1 MTLRRS
7 SARVAIGLIASLALS
22 APAGAQDAIARAKNL
37 YQSANY
43 DEALSVLDQL
53 KAQLKDQPAAD
64 SAAGALPEIAAYR
77 VFCLLAL
84 GRADEAHQGIGAI
97 LREDPRYRP
106 SESETSPR
114 IRAVFEED
122 RRRLLPQIF
131 QERYERAKATFE
143 RKEFQSAADQFK
155 ALMSLIDDPVMAG
168 EESRSDLRMV
178 ISGFSDLAQAAVGT
192 QAAVGAP
199 AAAGSPTPARAAAT
213 PSPAPVLQMAAAAAP
228 AELLH
233 IFNASDADVVP
244 PVAVSKKPMTWVPPR
259 TGALRG
265 DLSGLLELIIDE
277 NGNVVS
283 AKLQKP
289 VYPGFD
295 ANVIQAAKE
304 WKYQPALRQGVPVSY
319 RILAEVKL
327 TR

>member
-1 MTLRRS
+1 
-7 SARVAIGLIASLALS
+7 VAIGLIASLALS
-22 APAGAQDAIARAKNL
+22 APAGAQDGIARAKNL

-53 KAQLKDQPAAD
+53 KSQVNEQPSND
-64 SAAGALPEIAAYR
+64 NAAGALPEIAAYR

-131 QERYERAKATFE
+131 QERYERAKATYE

-155 ALMSLIDDPVMAG
+155 ALMSLIDDPVLAG

-192 QAAVGAP
+192 QAAASTP
-199 AAAGSPTPARAAAT
+199 AAAGSQAPAPARAAAT
-213 PSPAPVLQMAAAAAP
+213 RSPGPGLQMAAAAAP

-233 IFNASDADVVP
+233 VFNASDADVVP
-244 PVAVSKKPMTWVPPR
+244 PVAVSKKPMTWTPPR
-259 TGALRG
+259 TGVLPG
-265 DLSGLLELIIDE
+265 DLTSVLELIIDE
-277 NGNVVS
+277 KGNVVS
-283 AKLQKP
+283 AKLQRP
-289 VYPGFD
+289 LSPGFD
-295 ANVIQAAKE
+295 ASVVQAAKE

-319 RILAEVKL
+319 RILAEVKW